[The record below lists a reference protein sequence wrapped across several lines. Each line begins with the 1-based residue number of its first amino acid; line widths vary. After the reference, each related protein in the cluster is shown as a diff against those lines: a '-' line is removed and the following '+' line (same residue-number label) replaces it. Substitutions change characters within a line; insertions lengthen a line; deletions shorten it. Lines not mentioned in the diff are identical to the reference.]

1 MAGGLRVGI
10 DSVPGAM
17 GGSVAL
23 GVAVDSI
30 GCAPPD
36 GAGVVELANEQASSV
51 IDNSSR
57 PNNIS
62 QRGFIERLL

>member
-1 MAGGLRVGI
+1 
-10 DSVPGAM
+10 M

-36 GAGVVELANEQASSV
+36 GAGVVELANEQANSA
-51 IDNSSR
+51 IDNSSKQI
-57 PNNIS
+57 NIS
-62 QRGFIERLL
+62 QRGCIRGSCE